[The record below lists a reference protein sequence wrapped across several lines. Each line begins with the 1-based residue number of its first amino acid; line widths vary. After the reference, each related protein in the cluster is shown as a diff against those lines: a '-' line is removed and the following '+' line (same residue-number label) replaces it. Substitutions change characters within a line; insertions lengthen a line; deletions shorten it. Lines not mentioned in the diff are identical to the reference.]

1 MIAITSPLVVSF
13 ALYLRPLSA
22 SLSVSC
28 GQAPFIQNVHVK
40 TPVHVHLL
48 GIRLVDEEEAL
59 GHHERGPPRRRPGQ
73 REAGG
78 ELGPTPSRHERARP
92 PEREPARGYAR
103 PTTTCRSLDLMRE
116 LLDDLM
122 REPSGNPSTSV
133 FPRSS
138 AGPEADVLMPARLG
152 ESSRARRSC
161 SRVRATP
168 QGSGTRRRRGD
179 LRGRDAVACL
189 ARRGRDRDGSS
200 HRRWPDYGRGDTW
213 RSCRRLPDAGA
224 QHKSRMVER
233 AAEYGIDPAEIEATP
248 KPMLMRVI
256 VDPEVDITDANTL
269 RELNTS

>member
-48 GIRLVDEEEAL
+48 GIRLVDEEAAL

-73 REAGG
+73 REVGG

-116 LLDDLM
+116 
-122 REPSGNPSTSV
+122 PSGNPSTSV

-138 AGPEADVLMPARLG
+138 AGPAADVLMPARLG
-152 ESSRARRSC
+152 RAHCRGWSC
-161 SRVRATP
+161 SRKAF
-168 QGSGTRRRRGD
+168 RGNG
-179 LRGRDAVACL
+179 LGCQRPSKAAQIWPSKIAHL
-189 ARRGRDRDGSS
+189 A
-200 HRRWPDYGRGDTW
+200 
-213 RSCRRLPDAGA
+213 
-224 QHKSRMVER
+224 
-233 AAEYGIDPAEIEATP
+233 
-248 KPMLMRVI
+248 
-256 VDPEVDITDANTL
+256 EVTIL
-269 RELNTS
+269 